1 MEICFPPR
9 WKFALERINNL
20 PKSIFVGEESLES
33 DVIKEV
39 TEIIYKVKA
48 SPKLVGISPPL
59 HQMDNLL
66 DLGSNDIR
74 FIGIV
79 GLGGIG
85 KTTIAKVL
93 YEKLEHKFRYCCF
106 LRDFDQKL
114 VSIQKKLLL
123 RLCGKFDIVIK
134 NEDHGAKLIKKCLR
148 NKKVL
153 IVLDGVDERR
163 QIEKL
168 VGSSQDW
175 FSPGSRIIITT
186 RNRNLCCQPKYKHKM
201 LEYNVEFLDH
211 HNAFSLFCNHAFGEN
226 HEPLDENFRYL
237 AEEMV
242 KMVEGHPLAL
252 IKIGS
257 HLHGKDIDKWEE
269 SLEKVHK
276 LLYKYL
282 FCEVFRTSYE
292 ELDDESQQVFLD
304 LACFFNNGMSMDR
317 AIEILESFGYRSPYN
332 KLNLLTQRNLIQVSH
347 GMVQMH
353 TLVHCMGRGIVQGER
368 ETQSRI
374 WLRKHIRHMFGK
386 EKGLEDVEGIVV
398 MDMEEEELV
407 LDAKSFA
414 YMNKLKLLEINNVRV
429 DEDIQFLSNKLGIL
443 RWNGYPSKYL
453 PSTFQPQSLLELHLP
468 NSKVVRLWEGRKEF
482 IWLKEID
489 VSGSENLVETPDFS
503 KLPNLQRLILR
514 NCARLCVIHP
524 SITTLNP
531 LVLVDMSNC
540 VNLKTFPSKLITCKR
555 LQTLVLS
562 NSGLKSFPK
571 VEKPTKSLTQLHLDG
586 TLIQDLP
593 SSFGLLTHLTLL
605 NLRDCTK
612 LSSLPTSIC
621 KLILLQTLNLN
632 GCKNLHQ
639 IPFTLGTIQSLTML
653 DIGGTFIDQAPDAII
668 CLRSLET
675 LNCERLSRNIWWSL
689 SNLVGST
696 NGLLPIRDLNLS
708 DCNLVDED
716 IPDDIKC
723 LYLLEILDLSK
734 NSFVRLKQ
742 SLTQLTNLKALYLN
756 DCFNIQ
762 PQLLPKL
769 PTSLQYVG
777 GQNSKVL
784 MKAN

>member
-1 MEICFPPR
+1 
-9 WKFALERINNL
+9 
-20 PKSIFVGEESLES
+20 
-33 DVIKEV
+33 
-39 TEIIYKVKA
+39 
-48 SPKLVGISPPL
+48 
-59 HQMDNLL
+59 MDNLL

-93 YEKLEHKFRYCCF
+93 YEKLEHKFRY
-106 LRDFDQKL
+106 
-114 VSIQKKLLL
+114 
-123 RLCGKFDIVIK
+123 
-134 NEDHGAKLIKKCLR
+134 
-148 NKKVL
+148 
-153 IVLDGVDERR
+153 
-163 QIEKL
+163 
-168 VGSSQDW
+168 
-175 FSPGSRIIITT
+175 
-186 RNRNLCCQPKYKHKM
+186 
-201 LEYNVEFLDH
+201 
-211 HNAFSLFCNHAFGEN
+211 
-226 HEPLDENFRYL
+226 L

-269 SLEKVHK
+269 SL
-276 LLYKYL
+276 
-282 FCEVFRTSYE
+282 
-292 ELDDESQQVFLD
+292 
-304 LACFFNNGMSMDR
+304 
-317 AIEILESFGYRSPYN
+317 
-332 KLNLLTQRNLIQVSH
+332 
-347 GMVQMH
+347 
-353 TLVHCMGRGIVQGER
+353 
-368 ETQSRI
+368 
-374 WLRKHIRHMFGK
+374 

-716 IPDDIKC
+716 IPDDIKSTTIAKASNKFAIC
-723 LYLLEILDLSK
+723 GRTKLEGSYESK
-734 NSFVRLKQ
+734 LI
-742 SLTQLTNLKALYLN
+742 
-756 DCFNIQ
+756 NI
-762 PQLLPKL
+762 PIVK
-769 PTSLQYVG
+769 SSEDG
-777 GQNSKVL
+777 HQN
-784 MKAN
+784 

>member
-1 MEICFPPR
+1 MNPPSTSPTSSSPPNTCQVFISFATADSKFVSELAKEFRNIRLRTFMSSGDDGEIIHEDAMKKSRHFVVVLTKDYVNSIKCLRELSRIMEYKDEGYEEVIPVFYQDPSCLVKELQDFGKRLEDYEEIIKEEGLIEFTHCWFLKTDLAKRLNKSFSEKEENKSNLLMEVPR

-66 DLGSNDIR
+66 NLGSNDIR

-468 NSKVVRLWEGRKEF
+468 NSKVVRLWEGRKG
-482 IWLKEID
+482 K
-489 VSGSENLVETPDFS
+489 N
-503 KLPNLQRLILR
+503 LR
-514 NCARLCVIHP
+514 N
-524 SITTLNP
+524 
-531 LVLVDMSNC
+531 
-540 VNLKTFPSKLITCKR
+540 
-555 LQTLVLS
+555 
-562 NSGLKSFPK
+562 
-571 VEKPTKSLTQLHLDG
+571 
-586 TLIQDLP
+586 
-593 SSFGLLTHLTLL
+593 
-605 NLRDCTK
+605 
-612 LSSLPTSIC
+612 
-621 KLILLQTLNLN
+621 
-632 GCKNLHQ
+632 
-639 IPFTLGTIQSLTML
+639 
-653 DIGGTFIDQAPDAII
+653 QAPDAII